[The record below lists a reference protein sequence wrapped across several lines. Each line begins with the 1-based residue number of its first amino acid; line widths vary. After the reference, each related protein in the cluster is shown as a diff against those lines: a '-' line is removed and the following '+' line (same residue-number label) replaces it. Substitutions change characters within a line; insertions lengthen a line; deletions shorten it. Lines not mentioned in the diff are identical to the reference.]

1 VETGESRASFINP
14 GPGQQ
19 NDCYLSILSG
29 EQEQRMEVDKER
41 AREGDTEERAAGIGG
56 TDVTD
61 SEKSY
66 KGYRTFWSTFPNST

>member
-14 GPGQQ
+14 GPSQQ

-41 AREGDTEERAAGIGG
+41 AREGDTEERPQDSSGADA
-56 TDVTD
+56 TD

-66 KGYRTFWSTFPNST
+66 K